1 MNSNKLEEKIDREFE
16 ESLQT
21 KGNKKLAFWTLVVFF
36 GGFVMWATLVPLD
49 EGVPTMGK
57 VVVETK
63 RKAIQHS
70 TGGTIKQMFVKEGDF
85 VRKDQVL
92 IKLGDAKA
100 QSQVLIEKNTINSL
114 EENAN
119 IQRISLGKISDLINT
134 TKKQIVLVE
143 EELSGIRSLVK
154 DGYAPKVQQIKL
166 EKELNDLVSERNE
179 LTSRRKESV
188 QAIEELKFKLD
199 SAKERLTI
207 AQRSLKQKEIKATVS
222 GQVVDLQKQAI
233 GSVVR
238 PAEKIMDIVPKDE
251 MLVIE
256 TEIMPNLID
265 RVGVDDNVDIRFSNF
280 SRTPLL
286 VVSGRVISIST
297 DVLFKEK
304 SNLPYY
310 LARVKV
316 TKDGL
321 EKLGKRKM
329 RPGMEVG
336 VIVKTGARTLL
347 TYLLH
352 PLTRRVAFSMKEE

>member
-70 TGGTIKQMFVKEGDF
+70 TGGTIKEMFVKEGDF

-207 AQRSLKQKEIKATVS
+207 AQRSLRKLKQ
-222 GQVVDLQKQAI
+222 L
-233 GSVVR
+233 
-238 PAEKIMDIVPKDE
+238 
-251 MLVIE
+251 
-256 TEIMPNLID
+256 
-265 RVGVDDNVDIRFSNF
+265 
-280 SRTPLL
+280 SR
-286 VVSGRVISIST
+286 GR
-297 DVLFKEK
+297 
-304 SNLPYY
+304 
-310 LARVKV
+310 
-316 TKDGL
+316 
-321 EKLGKRKM
+321 
-329 RPGMEVG
+329 
-336 VIVKTGARTLL
+336 
-347 TYLLH
+347 
-352 PLTRRVAFSMKEE
+352 

>member
-1 MNSNKLEEKIDREFE
+1 MDDKDLEKKINKEFE

-21 KGNKKLAFWTLVVFF
+21 EGNKKLAFWVLIVFF

-49 EGVPTMGK
+49 EGVPSVGK

-63 RKAIQHS
+63 RKAVQHS
-70 TGGTIKQMFVKEGDF
+70 TGGTIKEIFVKEGDF
-85 VRKDQVL
+85 VLEDQVL
-92 IKLGDAKA
+92 IKLGDQKA
-100 QSQVLIEKNTINSL
+100 QSEVLIEKNTISSL
-114 EENAN
+114 EENVN
-119 IQRISLGKISDLINT
+119 IQRISLGKISDLIGT
-134 TKKQIVLVE
+134 TKKQILLVE

-154 DGYAPKVQQIKL
+154 DGYAPKVQQIGL
-166 EKELNDLVSERNE
+166 EKELNDLISKRNE
-179 LTSRRKESV
+179 LTSRRKEAV
-188 QAIEELKFKLD
+188 QATEDLKFKLE

-207 AQRSLKQKEIKATVS
+207 AQRSLKKKEIKATVS
-222 GQVVDLQKQAI
+222 GQVVDLRKQAV
-233 GSVVR
+233 GAVVS
-238 PAEKIMDIVPKDE
+238 PAEKIMDIIPKDE
-251 MLVIE
+251 TLVIE

-265 RVGVDDNVDIRFSNF
+265 RVEVNDNVDIRFSTF

-286 VVSGRVISIST
+286 VISGKVISIST

-321 EKLGKRKM
+321 EKLGMRKM
-329 RPGMEVG
+329 RPGMEVS
-336 VIVKTGARTLL
+336 VIVKTGTRTLL

-352 PLTRRVAFSMKEE
+352 PITRRVAFSMKEE